1 MAETYLRRFA
11 RMRDRVLASGE
22 ALRLIEAGNHAQGC
36 ILRDGMRLWS
46 RQLEARID
54 AISGDLPGFYIGR
67 YDVRFSSIEEFRK
80 GEGFTILELNGAA
93 SEATNA
99 YDSGNSLCEA
109 YRILFRQCELV
120 FAIADENRRRGH
132 RADPLAK
139 IFSEWRRYQECSLC
153 HPLAD

>member
-1 MAETYLRRFA
+1 MMFLPFFGLTCEEPLFRLAARARAETGSQATIAPSGQF
-11 RMRDRVLASGE
+11 DRG
-22 ALRLIEAGNHAQGC
+22 I
-36 ILRDGMRLWS
+36 
-46 RQLEARID
+46 
-54 AISGDLPGFYIGR
+54 
-67 YDVRFSSIEEFRK
+67 RK

-109 YRILFRQCELV
+109 YRTLFRQWELV

-139 IFSEWRRYQECSLC
+139 DFL
-153 HPLAD
+153 